1 MDLFTAQVVRKEAS
15 LDELMAGS
23 IASIKQLF
31 DHGHPVLVA
40 FSSGKDSSALM
51 MLTFMAGI
59 QAKQE
64 GRNPRIAVCH
74 SNTGADSILHDQ
86 AVQRHDLAD

>member
-51 MLTFMAGI
+51 MLTF
-59 QAKQE
+59 
-64 GRNPRIAVCH
+64 
-74 SNTGADSILHDQ
+74 TT
-86 AVQRHDLAD
+86 

>member
-40 FSSGKDSSALM
+40 FLRIPIVRDRSVQFDVITSSDSY
-51 MLTFMAGI
+51 
-59 QAKQE
+59 
-64 GRNPRIAVCH
+64 
-74 SNTGADSILHDQ
+74 
-86 AVQRHDLAD
+86 

>member
-31 DHGHPVLVA
+31 DHVPGVNYFGRSTSIIL
-40 FSSGKDSSALM
+40 
-51 MLTFMAGI
+51 AGGSE
-59 QAKQE
+59 A
-64 GRNPRIAVCH
+64 
-74 SNTGADSILHDQ
+74 
-86 AVQRHDLAD
+86 